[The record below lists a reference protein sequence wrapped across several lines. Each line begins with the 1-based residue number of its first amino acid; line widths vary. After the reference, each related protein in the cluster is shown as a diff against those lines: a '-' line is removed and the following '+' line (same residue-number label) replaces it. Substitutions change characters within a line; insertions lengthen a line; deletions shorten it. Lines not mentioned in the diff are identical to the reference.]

1 MLIGRELLRISI
13 LARSTN
19 FAEVTRGCEKHME
32 QAKSLGKSM
41 RRVLIVEDTP
51 ADVRQS
57 TAVVKK
63 LGANDVIA
71 LNNIAAAILLLQD
84 VVEGT
89 KPAPDLIL
97 LDLSFPR
104 ESGFEVLRY
113 WKSNPKLHDINVVV
127 WTVMGDTEKKLC
139 QFFGV
144 EHVVPKWAGPRE
156 LEAALKTFVQE
167 PDSAQ
172 A

>member
-1 MLIGRELLRISI
+1 
-13 LARSTN
+13 
-19 FAEVTRGCEKHME
+19 
-32 QAKSLGKSM
+32 M

-51 ADVRQS
+51 SDVRQS

-63 LGANDVIA
+63 LGAEDVVTI
-71 LNNIAAAILLLQD
+71 NNIAGAMLFLQE

-89 KPAPDLIL
+89 KEAPDLIL

-113 WKSNPKLHDINVVV
+113 WKSNAKLNQIHVIV
-127 WTVMGDTEKKLC
+127 WTVMGETEKKLC

-144 EHVVPKWAGPRE
+144 DDVVPKWAGPKE
-156 LEAALKTFVQE
+156 LETALRTFVE
-167 PDSAQ
+167 GPNSAR

>member
-1 MLIGRELLRISI
+1 M
-13 LARSTN
+13 
-19 FAEVTRGCEKHME
+19 H
-32 QAKSLGKSM
+32 
-41 RRVLIVEDTP
+41 RVLIVEDTP

-63 LGANDVIA
+63 LGAQEIIA
-71 LNNIAAAILLLQD
+71 LNNIAAAILFLQD
-84 VVEGT
+84 VAEGT
-89 KPAPDLIL
+89 KEPPDLIL

-113 WKSNPKLHDINVVV
+113 WKSNPKIHSIHVVV

-144 EHVVPKWAGPRE
+144 EHVVPKWAGPQE

>member
-1 MLIGRELLRISI
+1 M
-13 LARSTN
+13 
-19 FAEVTRGCEKHME
+19 H
-32 QAKSLGKSM
+32 
-41 RRVLIVEDTP
+41 RVLIVEDTP
-51 ADVRQS
+51 SDVRQS
-57 TAVVKK
+57 SAVVKK
-63 LGANDVIA
+63 LGAQDIIA
-71 LNNIAAAILLLQD
+71 LNNIAAAILFLQD

-89 KPAPDLIL
+89 KKPPDLIL

-113 WKSNPKLHDINVVV
+113 WKSNAKLNEIPVVV

-139 QFFGV
+139 EFFGV
-144 EHVVPKWAGPRE
+144 EHVVPKWAGPKE
-156 LEAALKTFVQE
+156 LEAALRTFIQE

>member
-1 MLIGRELLRISI
+1 M
-13 LARSTN
+13 
-19 FAEVTRGCEKHME
+19 H
-32 QAKSLGKSM
+32 
-41 RRVLIVEDTP
+41 RVLIVEDTP

-57 TAVVKK
+57 TAAVKK
-63 LGANDVIA
+63 LGAEDVIV
-71 LNNIAAAILLLQD
+71 LNNIPAAILFLQD

-113 WKSNPKLHDINVVV
+113 WKSNPRLREIHVVV
-127 WTVMGDTEKKLC
+127 WTIMGDTEKKLC

-144 EHVVPKWAGPRE
+144 EHVVPKWAGPNE
-156 LEAALKTFVQE
+156 LETALKTFVQT
-167 PDSAQ
+167 DSAQ

>member
-1 MLIGRELLRISI
+1 M
-13 LARSTN
+13 
-19 FAEVTRGCEKHME
+19 
-32 QAKSLGKSM
+32 
-41 RRVLIVEDTP
+41 
-51 ADVRQS
+51 RQS

-63 LGANDVIA
+63 LGAEEVIA
-71 LNNIAAAILLLQD
+71 FNNIASAILFLQD
-84 VVEGT
+84 VVEET

-113 WKSNPKLHDINVVV
+113 WKSNPKLNEIHVVV

-144 EHVVPKWAGPRE
+144 EHVIPKWAGPKE
-156 LEAALKTFVQE
+156 LEAALKTFVQNS
-167 PDSAQ
+167 DSAQ

>member
-1 MLIGRELLRISI
+1 
-13 LARSTN
+13 
-19 FAEVTRGCEKHME
+19 ME
-32 QAKSLGKSM
+32 QIASLGKRM

-51 ADVRQS
+51 ADARQS
-57 TAVVKK
+57 MAVVKK
-63 LGANDVIA
+63 LGADDVIA
-71 LNNIAAAILLLQD
+71 LNNIAAAILFLQD

-113 WKSNPKLHDINVVV
+113 WKSNAKLHQIHVVV

-139 QFFGV
+139 EFFGV
-144 EHVVPKWAGPRE
+144 EHVIPKWTGPKG
-156 LEAALKTFVQE
+156 LEAALKTLAQ
-167 PDSAQ
+167 DSGPAQ
-172 A
+172 T

>member
-1 MLIGRELLRISI
+1 
-13 LARSTN
+13 
-19 FAEVTRGCEKHME
+19 
-32 QAKSLGKSM
+32 M

-51 ADVRQS
+51 SDVRQS

-63 LGANDVIA
+63 LGAEEVIA
-71 LNNIAAAILLLQD
+71 FNNIAAAMLFLQD
-84 VVEGT
+84 VADGT
-89 KPAPDLIL
+89 KEAPDLIL

-113 WKSNPKLHDINVVV
+113 WKSNPRLHEIHVVV
-127 WTVMGDTEKKLC
+127 WTVMGETEKKLC

-144 EHVVPKWAGPRE
+144 DDVVPKWAGPKE
-156 LEAALKTFVQE
+156 LEAALKTFAQGR
-167 PDSAQ
+167 DQAQ

>member
-1 MLIGRELLRISI
+1 MPKLGQ
-13 LARSTN
+13 A
-19 FAEVTRGCEKHME
+19 ACVEKCMH
-32 QAKSLGKSM
+32 
-41 RRVLIVEDTP
+41 RVLIIEDTP
-51 ADVRQS
+51 SDIRQS

-63 LGANDVIA
+63 LGAEDIITM
-71 LNNIAAAILLLQD
+71 NNIAATMLLLQD
-84 VVEGT
+84 VAEGT
-89 KPAPDLIL
+89 KRAPDLIL

-113 WKSNPKLHDINVVV
+113 WKSNAKLNRIPVVV

-139 QFFGV
+139 EFFGV
-144 EHVVPKWAGPRE
+144 EHVVPKWAGPKE
-156 LEAALKTFVQE
+156 LEAALRDFVKE

>member
-1 MLIGRELLRISI
+1 
-13 LARSTN
+13 
-19 FAEVTRGCEKHME
+19 ME
-32 QAKSLGKSM
+32 QGNFPGERM
-41 RRVLIVEDTP
+41 RQVLIVEDTP

-63 LGANDVIA
+63 LGVEDVIA
-71 LNNIAAAILLLQD
+71 LNNIAAATLFLQD

-113 WKSNPKLHDINVVV
+113 WKSNSRLHEIPVVV

-144 EHVVPKWAGPRE
+144 EHVIPKWAGPKE
-156 LEAALKTFVQE
+156 LEAALKTFVRSS
-167 PDSAQ
+167 DSAQ

>member
-1 MLIGRELLRISI
+1 MGQT
-13 LARSTN
+13 A
-19 FAEVTRGCEKHME
+19 
-32 QAKSLGKSM
+32 SLGKGM

-57 TAVVKK
+57 TAVVKN
-63 LGANDVIA
+63 LGATDVIA
-71 LNNIAAAILLLQD
+71 LNNIGAAILFLQD
-84 VVEGT
+84 VIEGT

-113 WKSNPKLHDINVVV
+113 WKSNAKLHEIHVVV
-127 WTVMGDTEKKLC
+127 WTVMGETEKKLC

-144 EHVVPKWAGPRE
+144 EHVVPKWAGPKE
-156 LEAALKTFVQE
+156 LEAALKNFV
-167 PDSAQ
+167 PDTDQAQ
-172 A
+172 T

>member
-1 MLIGRELLRISI
+1 MII
-13 LARSTN
+13 
-19 FAEVTRGCEKHME
+19 
-32 QAKSLGKSM
+32 
-41 RRVLIVEDTP
+41 EDTP
-51 ADVRQS
+51 SDVRQS

-63 LGANDVIA
+63 LGAQDVIT
-71 LNNIAAAILLLQD
+71 LNNIPAAILFLQD

-89 KPAPDLIL
+89 KEAPDLIL

-113 WKSNPKLHDINVVV
+113 WKSNAKLHDIHVVV

-144 EHVVPKWAGPRE
+144 EHVVPKWAGPKE
-156 LEAALKTFVQE
+156 LETALRTFVPE

>member
-1 MLIGRELLRISI
+1 M
-13 LARSTN
+13 
-19 FAEVTRGCEKHME
+19 H
-32 QAKSLGKSM
+32 
-41 RRVLIVEDTP
+41 RVLIVEDTP
-51 ADVRQS
+51 SDVRQS

-63 LGANDVIA
+63 LGGEDIIA
-71 LNNIAAAILLLQD
+71 LNNIAAAILFLQD

-89 KPAPDLIL
+89 KKPPDLIL

-113 WKSNPKLHDINVVV
+113 WKSNAKLNEIPVVV

-139 QFFGV
+139 EFFGV
-144 EHVVPKWAGPRE
+144 EHVVPKWAGPKE
-156 LEAALKTFVQE
+156 LEAALRTFIQE
-167 PDSAQ
+167 PDSTQ

>member
-1 MLIGRELLRISI
+1 MG
-13 LARSTN
+13 
-19 FAEVTRGCEKHME
+19 
-32 QAKSLGKSM
+32 QAATLGKCM
-41 RRVLIVEDTP
+41 HRVLIVEDTP

-63 LGANDVIA
+63 LGASDVIT
-71 LNNIAAAILLLQD
+71 LNNIAAAILFLQD

-113 WKSNPKLHDINVVV
+113 WKSNDKLHEIHVVV
-127 WTVMGDTEKKLC
+127 WTVMGDTETKLC
-139 QFFGV
+139 KFFGV
-144 EHVVPKWAGPRE
+144 EHVVPKWAGPKE
-156 LEAALKTFVQE
+156 LEAALKTFV
-167 PDSAQ
+167 PDSDSAQ

>member
-1 MLIGRELLRISI
+1 
-13 LARSTN
+13 
-19 FAEVTRGCEKHME
+19 
-32 QAKSLGKSM
+32 M

-51 ADVRQS
+51 SDVRQS

-63 LGANDVIA
+63 LGAEEVIA
-71 LNNIAAAILLLQD
+71 FNNIAAAMLFLQD
-84 VVEGT
+84 VADGT
-89 KPAPDLIL
+89 KEAPDLIL

-113 WKSNPKLHDINVVV
+113 WKSNAKLNEIHVVV
-127 WTVMGDTEKKLC
+127 WTVMGETEKKLC

-144 EHVVPKWAGPRE
+144 DDVVPKWAGPKE
-156 LEAALKTFVQE
+156 LEAALKTFSQGINQ
-167 PDSAQ
+167 AQ